1 MKFIFFVL
9 LPIAALVAG
18 VMAVVMLNKSA
29 SNTMDKS
36 AWDRMDMG
44 SDNPDNVVGWIRQ
57 YATKEWLP
65 KNPHPTET
73 QVDAEVARILKHCR
87 VDDDSMRSW
96 TNEGNE
102 AAFFG
107 KGPDVSAQMNRRLMQ
122 RDMLQGA
129 YASAFRNT
137 VRDYAIV
144 SEPSPTAPT
153 VTSTATIS
161 RANAAATPNQQ
172 VVPSPTLSDQE
183 IQQSRIPNQ
192 GVETRKAIPVG
203 PTPAQVPR
211 AERVHPE
218 ATRTP
223 LPKKW
228 YIIEFTDPK
237 WGPHEFGNAY
247 GPDEA
252 TAKKTFLQENPGV
265 HIDKVTQKSG
275 PRAKPNQ

>member
-1 MKFIFFVL
+1 
-9 LPIAALVAG
+9 
-18 VMAVVMLNKSA
+18 
-29 SNTMDKS
+29 
-36 AWDRMDMG
+36 MG

-183 IQQSRIPNQ
+183 IQQSRMRWWSFPIPDRQ
-192 GVETRKAIPVG
+192 GSGYVRQS
-203 PTPAQVPR
+203 PAVVAFLEIDRSWVSFPAPPSFKNICIRGFSSRRRLVVLLGRRWINSFLDRFQSLHHKGRHFIDR
-211 AERVHPE
+211 ALGE
-218 ATRTP
+218 
-223 LPKKW
+223 
-228 YIIEFTDPK
+228 
-237 WGPHEFGNAY
+237 
-247 GPDEA
+247 
-252 TAKKTFLQENPGV
+252 
-265 HIDKVTQKSG
+265 
-275 PRAKPNQ
+275 